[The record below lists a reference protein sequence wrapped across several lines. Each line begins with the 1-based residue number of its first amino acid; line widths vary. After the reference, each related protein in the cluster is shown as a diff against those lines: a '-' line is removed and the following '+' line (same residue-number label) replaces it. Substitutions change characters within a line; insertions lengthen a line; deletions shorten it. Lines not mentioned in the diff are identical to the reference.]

1 VVRALIDTCVLS
13 EIQRPKRIAQVR
25 TYVEALDPEQMFLS
39 VVTMGELAKGIAQL
53 PTGSR
58 KRELS
63 IWQTKLEQRY
73 ADHVLAID
81 LETARLWGELTAR
94 AQANGVQVP
103 VSDGLIAAT
112 ALRRGLHVLT
122 RNTRHFAATGALVI
136 DPWAETAEPPLDS

>member
-1 VVRALIDTCVLS
+1 MVRVLIDTCVLS
-13 EIQRPKRIAQVR
+13 EIQRPKGNAQVR
-25 TYVEALDPEQMFLS
+25 DYVAALDPEQMFLS

-53 PTGSR
+53 SAGSR

-73 ADHVLAID
+73 ADHILSID

-94 AQANGVQVP
+94 AQAEGIQVP
-103 VSDGLIAAT
+103 VGDGLIAAT

-122 RNTRHFAATGALVI
+122 RNTKYFAATGALII
-136 DPWAETAEPPLDS
+136 DPWVESDALPTAS